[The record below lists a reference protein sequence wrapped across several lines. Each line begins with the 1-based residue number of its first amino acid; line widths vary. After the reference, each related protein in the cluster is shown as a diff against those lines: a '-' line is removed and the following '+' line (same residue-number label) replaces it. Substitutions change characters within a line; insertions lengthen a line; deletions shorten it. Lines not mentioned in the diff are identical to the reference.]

1 LYVSHQSTAFLIFIS
16 TGQPGP
22 ERLNKFEEFHMPTSI
37 YRKYILMSRSRYD
50 EKAGVWEPY
59 ASVAADVLDEKNFYY
74 HQLKDLNSSF
84 ETEEQAVSFGF
95 IVARAWVDE
104 HLSGKYLSN
113 LGNT

>member
-1 LYVSHQSTAFLIFIS
+1 LIFIS

-22 ERLNKFEEFHMPTSI
+22 ERLNKFEVFHMPTSI
-37 YRKYILMSRSRYD
+37 YRKYILMSRPRYD